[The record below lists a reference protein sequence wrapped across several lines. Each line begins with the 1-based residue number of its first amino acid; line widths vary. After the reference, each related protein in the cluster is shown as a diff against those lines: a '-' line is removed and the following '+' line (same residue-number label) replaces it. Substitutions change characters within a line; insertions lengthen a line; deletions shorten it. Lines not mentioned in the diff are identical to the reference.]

1 MKITHIYHSAF
12 LVTME
17 ESVLLFDWYKRSLPE
32 IPADKKLYV
41 FCSHSH
47 EDHYSPQIWDLQKRH
62 TDVTYI
68 LDEGIADAAAHP
80 EADIVLVRPR
90 QTYRIPAD
98 GEGTASLKI
107 ITLESTD
114 MGVAFY
120 IETEGKRLYHAGDL
134 NVWFWNDE
142 PMEDN
147 IASEKKGREERQFL
161 GDWLR

>member
-62 TDVTYI
+62 PDVTYTHRGED
-68 LDEGIADAAAHP
+68 L
-80 EADIVLVRPR
+80 LQRPKW
-90 QTYRIPAD
+90 PS
-98 GEGTASLKI
+98 GGL
-107 ITLESTD
+107 
-114 MGVAFY
+114 
-120 IETEGKRLYHAGDL
+120 
-134 NVWFWNDE
+134 
-142 PMEDN
+142 
-147 IASEKKGREERQFL
+147 
-161 GDWLR
+161 